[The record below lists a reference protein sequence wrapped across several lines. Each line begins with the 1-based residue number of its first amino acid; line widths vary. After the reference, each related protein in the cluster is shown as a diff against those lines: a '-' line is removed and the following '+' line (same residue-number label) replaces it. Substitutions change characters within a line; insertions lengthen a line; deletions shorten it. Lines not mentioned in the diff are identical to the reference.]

1 MTMKSSIQKQFRQSR
16 FYMSWILI
24 GAFLLAVVIGCGV
37 VGRNATGKNDKNSS
51 RASRQEDNS
60 PDKCVQF
67 NFRWLQTENVLYS
80 EKVRHI
86 EIFMDEKAF
95 NEENMKTLFAY
106 LSSVNPDPDYLIVQV
121 HTNWAQLPA
130 TAPNCPG
137 SGISEQPA
145 DPHEYDYLQ
154 ATYWRR
160 AEREYFKYSPQT
172 KVDQSEFK
180 TVIIRGPRRSD

>member
-1 MTMKSSIQKQFRQSR
+1 MESIRNC
-16 FYMSWILI
+16 
-24 GAFLLAVVIGCGV
+24 VIGTSGLPVSLLLLTV
-37 VGRNATGKNDKNSS
+37 VFACSVGSTRTAGKTSENSTAEI
-51 RASRQEDNS
+51 RLADH

-67 NFRWLQTENVLYS
+67 SFRWLQTENVLYS

-95 NEENMKTLFAY
+95 NEENMKALFAY
-106 LSSVNPDPDYLIVQV
+106 LSAVNPNPDYLIVQV
-121 HTNWAQLPA
+121 YTNWAQLPT

-145 DPHEYDYLQ
+145 DPHEYDHLQ
-154 ATYWRR
+154 AIYWRR
-160 AEREYFKYSPQT
+160 GEREYFKYSPQT

-180 TVIIRGPRRSD
+180 TVIIRGPKGKE